1 MMNSTTLSTLAL
13 GALLVSTAAAQS
25 RLVGIDTGG
34 ANLYD
39 IDPATGVRTLVGPV
53 SGGVGTVGALA
64 YDRTTGTLFLSSTSL
79 DSLWTLDA
87 TTLVATLVGD
97 YNVGATVVM
106 HGIAVNPT
114 TGVMYGKS
122 TNVAGGGDFYTI
134 DKTTGQATA
143 VSSAGFGGFG
153 GLEWIGNTLYIS
165 DTVGDS
171 LNTIDPVTGVATL
184 IGPYGFAASIGIG
197 LAHDSVLGLLA
208 TDNIT
213 DSLYSLDV
221 LTGAA
226 TLIGPH
232 GAGNIISLEFI
243 PTGGGSLGTNYCMAN
258 PNSTGS
264 TGVIRAVGSAS
275 VAANDVTLEA
285 RALPNNAF
293 GFFLTSL
300 AQGFVANAGGSQGN
314 LCLGGSIGRYV
325 GPGQVQN
332 TGMVGGFSLVL
343 DLTQTPTPVGF
354 VAIQAGETWNFQAWH
369 RDAVGGVA
377 TSNFTDGLEVL
388 FN

>member
-1 MMNSTTLSTLAL
+1 MMKLKNLSTLAL

-25 RLVGIDTGG
+25 RLIGIDTGG
-34 ANLYD
+34 ASLYD
-39 IDPATGVRTLVGPV
+39 IDPATGVRTLVGPIT
-53 SGGVGTVGALA
+53 GGVGTVGALA
-64 YDRTTGTLFLSSTSL
+64 YDQTSGTMYLSSTSL
-79 DSLWTLDA
+79 DSLWTLDVN
-87 TTLVATLVGD
+87 TQVATLVGD

-165 DTVGDS
+165 DTVGDA

-184 IGPYGFAASIGIG
+184 VGSYGVVGSVGIGFAYDPA
-197 LAHDSVLGLLA
+197 LGLLA
-208 TDNIT
+208 TDNVT
-213 DSLYSLDV
+213 DSLYSIDV
-221 LTGAA
+221 ATGLA
-226 TLIGPH
+226 TLIGAH
-232 GAGNIISLEFI
+232 GAGNIISLEFF
-243 PTGGGSLGTNYCMAN
+243 PSGGGAIGNNYCTAN
-258 PNSTGS
+258 PNSTGA
-264 TGVIRAVGSAS
+264 TGAIRATGSTSA
-275 VAANDVTLEA
+275 AANDVTLQA
-285 RALPNNAF
+285 GGLPNNAF

-300 AQGFVANAGGSQGN
+300 TQGFIANPGGSQGN
-314 LCLGGSIGRYV
+314 LCVGGNIGRYV

-332 TGMVGGFSLVL
+332 TGLTGGFSLVL

-354 VAIQAGETWNFQAWH
+354 VAVQAGETWNYQAWH

-377 TSNFTDGLEVL
+377 TSNFTNGLEVA